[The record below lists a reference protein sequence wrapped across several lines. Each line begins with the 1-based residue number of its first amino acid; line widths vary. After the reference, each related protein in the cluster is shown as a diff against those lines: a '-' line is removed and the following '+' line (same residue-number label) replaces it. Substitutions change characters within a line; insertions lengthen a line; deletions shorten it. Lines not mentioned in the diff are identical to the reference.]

1 MFVPSLSW
9 QNDRFYIQMAQKCRF
24 SRCRMGGYALKSG
37 ATVAELMSQGESTCN
52 AAMAAAILPR
62 LADVLELAQSAGV
75 SVPGGAENRYFLS
88 HFS

>member
-1 MFVPSLSW
+1 MPVFAP
-9 QNDRFYIQMAQKCRF
+9 F
-24 SRCRMGGYALKSG
+24 RMGGYALKSG